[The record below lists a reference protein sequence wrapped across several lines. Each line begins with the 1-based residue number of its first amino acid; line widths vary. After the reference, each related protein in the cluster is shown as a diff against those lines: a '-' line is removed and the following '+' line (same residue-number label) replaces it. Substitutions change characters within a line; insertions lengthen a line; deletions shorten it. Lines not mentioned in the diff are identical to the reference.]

1 MKTPTLGRRIVGTL
15 LLLIVLGLTTC
26 DTLVTSMTGAPVAVT
41 HHG

>member
-26 DTLVTSMTGAPVAVT
+26 GTLVTSLTGTPVTVT
-41 HHG
+41 LHG